1 MTCDEPTSGAERAKE
16 STSETVQRTLRTIQ
30 QEETRTMKRIMTFVS
45 AALLTGALVT
55 SAFAQSSHPND
66 PAPTTEYGEDHPY
79 VQHFDNYLDRHP
91 EVSEALRHNPSLIND
106 PGYLS
111 KHPELQE
118 YLHHHPHVA
127 AAFSKHPYAF
137 MHRERRYERGE
148 NRIEHGRYVYG
159 NDR

>member
-1 MTCDEPTSGAERAKE
+1 MNRLAQRANE
-16 STSETVQRTLRTIQ
+16 YANETVQPPSRIIQ
-30 QEETRTMKRIMTFVS
+30 QEQTRTMKRIITFVS
-45 AALLTGALVT
+45 AALLTGALAT
-55 SAFAQSSHPND
+55 SAFAQSWHPNE

-106 PGYLS
+106 PNYVS

-118 YLHHHPHVA
+118 YLQHHPHVA

-137 MHRERRYERGE
+137 MHREHRYERGE
-148 NRIEHGRYVYG
+148 NRIEHPGYGYVYD
-159 NDR
+159 NNR

>member
-30 QEETRTMKRIMTFVS
+30 QEETPTMKRIMTFVS

-66 PAPTTEYGEDHPY
+66 PAPTTGYGED
-79 VQHFDNYLDRHP
+79 
-91 EVSEALRHNPSLIND
+91 
-106 PGYLS
+106 
-111 KHPELQE
+111 
-118 YLHHHPHVA
+118 HPHVA

-148 NRIEHGRYVYG
+148 NRIEHRERGEDRIVHGRYVYG

>member
-45 AALLTGALVT
+45 AALLTGALV
-55 SAFAQSSHPND
+55 
-66 PAPTTEYGEDHPY
+66 TEYGEDHPY

-148 NRIEHGRYVYG
+148 NRIEHGRYVHG